1 MIETPKLTVTSNT
14 FQDRDAL
21 PFSAAH
27 QSAGGEN
34 LSPDL
39 TWSAVPPKTKCIAV
53 TCYDP
58 DAPTTVGFVHWVL
71 FNLDPAITSLPAG
84 AGAEGNTPAG
94 AVNGI
99 TDFGEN
105 HYGGMSPPQGDDPH
119 RYEFR
124 VFALDQKL
132 APNERTTYAKLR
144 FAIRGHVLAEG
155 LITGLFGL
163 PR

>member
-1 MIETPKLTVTSNT
+1 MPSVITVTSSQ
-14 FQDRDAL
+14 FQDNDAL

-27 QSAGGEN
+27 FSAGGQN
-34 LSPDL
+34 QSPHL
-39 TWSAVPPKTKCIAV
+39 AWTQVPPKARSLAV

-58 DAPTTVGFVHWVL
+58 DAPTTVGWVHWVL
-71 FNLDPAITSLPAG
+71 FNLDPKLTSLPLN

-94 AVNGI
+94 AIEGS

-105 HYGGMSPPQGDDPH
+105 QYGGMSPPQGDYPH

-124 VFALDQKL
+124 LFALDFKL
-132 APNERTTYAKLR
+132 EPNDRTTYAKLR
-144 FAIRGHVLAEG
+144 FAIRGHVIGDG